1 VRPEKLSLLPFLLLL
16 LLTATSPARG
26 AEWGPW
32 EGPPEKP
39 RTAAG
44 PDAAGSLDPLV
55 AGVRFFQRFIS
66 PVDGPR
72 CRMYPTCSGYALQ
85 ALDRHGPLL
94 GTLLTVDRLLHEG
107 SPEEHRHPVEIFGRR
122 RFHDPLANNDF
133 WLNRPS
139 P

>member
-1 VRPEKLSLLPFLLLL
+1 MRPVNQCLLPFLLLL
-16 LLTATSPARG
+16 LLTATESAHG

-32 EGPPEKP
+32 EGPSDKP
-39 RTAAG
+39 RN
-44 PDAAGSLDPLV
+44 AAGSDAPDALNPLV

-85 ALDRHGPLL
+85 ALDRHGPFL

-107 SPEEHRHPVEIFGRR
+107 SPEEHRHPVTVGGRLR
-122 RFHDPLANNDF
+122 YYDPLADNDF
-133 WLNRPS
+133 WLHP
-139 P
+139 PET